1 MLNSNKAEIYLRLR
15 ICDVTFRGFP
25 STGSLRAS
33 HFHRT
38 SCNFDF
44 HARYARKSRKLRA
57 YSRARV
63 KLRTGYWISFLKTFV
78 TAARSANPVGFEVDS
93 ALHKRIT
100 YQWTDSVENLYA
112 RCILYFRRLP
122 RRSKNSP
129 YEWTSFIK
137 FSYKR
142 LNFQMRN
149 GKIIAKVEFVYT
161 NTYNQWLG
169 DQVAWNVHITDMLQ
183 LNWTDYN

>member
-1 MLNSNKAEIYLRLR
+1 MLNSNKVEIFLRLR
-15 ICDVTFRGFP
+15 ICGVTLRGFP
-25 STGSLRAS
+25 STGFLRAS
-33 HFHRT
+33 HFHRA

-57 YSRARV
+57 YSRVRV

-78 TAARSANPVGFEVDS
+78 TAARSANPIGFDS

-100 YQWTDSVENLYA
+100 YQWTDSVKNLYA
-112 RCILYFRRLP
+112 WCILYFRRLP

-142 LNFQMRN
+142 LNFQTRN
-149 GKIIAKVEFVYT
+149 GTIIAKVDFVYT
-161 NTYNQWLG
+161 NAYN
-169 DQVAWNVHITDMLQ
+169 
-183 LNWTDYN
+183 